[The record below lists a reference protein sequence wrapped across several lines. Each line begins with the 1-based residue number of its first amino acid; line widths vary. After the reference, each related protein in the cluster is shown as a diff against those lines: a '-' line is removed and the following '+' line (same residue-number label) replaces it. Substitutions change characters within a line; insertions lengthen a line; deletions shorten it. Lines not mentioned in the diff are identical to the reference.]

1 MNMRLLFGL
10 LPLLALA
17 ACTSPAASPEE
28 EEDATSDASEA
39 CPVYPK
45 NASCTDP
52 KSPPSYA
59 SDIAPIIQARCSPCH
74 LSGGVAVAAG
84 AQYNFSVYANVDN
97 AETAILNELA
107 TCSMPPIHGYPA
119 FGIAPNTAPAIST
132 EQVDTFVDWFECG
145 APNN

>member
-1 MNMRLLFGL
+1 MNVRLLFEILG
-10 LPLLALA
+10 LLALA
-17 ACTSPAASPEE
+17 ACTSPAASPEQD
-28 EEDATSDASEA
+28 EDAASDASET

-45 NASCTDP
+45 DPTCADP

-74 LSGGVAVAAG
+74 FPGGIAAAAG
-84 AQYNFSVYANVDN
+84 AQYDFSVYANVDN

-107 TCSMPPIHGYPA
+107 TCNMPPIHGYPA
-119 FGIAPNTAPAIST
+119 FGIAPNTVLAIST
-132 EQVDTFVDWFECG
+132 VQVDTFVDWFECG